1 MSADFHARAEQ
12 LIAQERVEGIS
23 AAERSW
29 LEQHL
34 AECERCAEQ
43 ARSTE
48 EAIRALRGVAI
59 PLPRTLASRAQ
70 MRVRLRAQEL
80 REREPRQ
87 QLLWITCG
95 MSWALGV
102 ASAPYVWRAFE
113 WLGKHTGIPKLVL
126 EMGFGLWWAIP
137 ALFAAAIVLMESAR
151 QANESDW
158 TEQQK

>member
-1 MSADFHARAEQ
+1 MSADVHANAGQ
-12 LIAQERVEGIS
+12 LIAQARVEGIS
-23 AAERSW
+23 AAEQSW
-29 LEQHL
+29 LQQHL

-43 ARSTE
+43 AHATE

-80 REREPRQ
+80 REREPQRR
-87 QLLWITCG
+87 LLWFTCG

-102 ASAPYVWRAFE
+102 ASAPYVWRIFE
-113 WLGKHTGIPKLVL
+113 WLGKHTGIPKLAL

-137 ALFAAAIVLMESAR
+137 ALFAAAIVLMESTR
-151 QANESDW
+151 QASENDW
-158 TEQQK
+158 AEKQK

>member
-1 MSADFHARAEQ
+1 MSADIHARAGQ

-23 AAERSW
+23 TAERSW

-43 ARSTE
+43 ARATE

-59 PLPRTLASRAQ
+59 PLPRALASRAQ

-87 QLLWITCG
+87 RLLWVTCG
-95 MSWALGV
+95 MSWALGI
-102 ASAPYVWRAFE
+102 ASAPYVWRLFE
-113 WLGKHTGIPKLVL
+113 WLGKHTGTPKLVL

-137 ALFAAAIVLMESAR
+137 ALFAAAIVLMESTR
-151 QANESDW
+151 QANEGDW
-158 TEQQK
+158 AEQQK

>member
-1 MSADFHARAEQ
+1 MSADVHARAGQ

-34 AECERCAEQ
+34 TECASCAEQ
-43 ARSTE
+43 AHATE

-80 REREPRQ
+80 GEREPRRR
-87 QLLWITCG
+87 LLWFTCG

-102 ASAPYVWRAFE
+102 GSAPYVWRIFE
-113 WLGKHTGIPKLVL
+113 WLGKHTGTPKLVL

-151 QANESDW
+151 QANESGW
-158 TEQQK
+158 SEQQR

>member
-1 MSADFHARAEQ
+1 MSADVHARAGQ

-29 LEQHL
+29 LEEHL
-34 AECERCAEQ
+34 AECESCAEQ

-59 PLPRTLASRAQ
+59 PLPKSLASRAQ

-80 REREPRQ
+80 GEREPRQ
-87 QLLWITCG
+87 RLLWVTCG

-102 ASAPYVWRAFE
+102 ASAPFVWRAFE
-113 WLGKHTGIPKLVL
+113 WLGKNTGTPKLVL

-137 ALFAAAIVLMESAR
+137 ALFAAAIVLMENAR
-151 QANESDW
+151 QTNESDW
-158 TEQQK
+158 SQQRR